1 MNKTEIE
8 NRYSKHQL
16 TITSID
22 DFSDEIEFTYF
33 KEKAK
38 EVVTASLI
46 VDLRNETPEQKLAYF
61 FSSIESAK
69 SQQVKKYNKEI
80 EQLKGDWRA
89 QAKAGN
95 LYLNIMKMREL
106 CPELDIDDYEIIT
119 DEEIEFFEQF
129 KSASTSFTALNTRI
143 KHENQNLKLLI
154 GEIA

>member
-69 SQQVKKYNKEI
+69 SLIVSVFVIACVGALSSVFVPNKSSKRFI
-80 EQLKGDWRA
+80 
-89 QAKAGN
+89 
-95 LYLNIMKMREL
+95 
-106 CPELDIDDYEIIT
+106 
-119 DEEIEFFEQF
+119 
-129 KSASTSFTALNTRI
+129 
-143 KHENQNLKLLI
+143 
-154 GEIA
+154 

>member
-8 NRYSKHQL
+8 TKYRKHHL
-16 TITSID
+16 TITSME

-80 EQLKGDWRA
+80 DSLVK
-89 QAKAGN
+89 N
-95 LYLNIMKMREL
+95 LSTMIE
-106 CPELDIDDYEIIT
+106 PIVII
-119 DEEIEFFEQF
+119 FV
-129 KSASTSFTALNTRI
+129 
-143 KHENQNLKLLI
+143 
-154 GEIA
+154 